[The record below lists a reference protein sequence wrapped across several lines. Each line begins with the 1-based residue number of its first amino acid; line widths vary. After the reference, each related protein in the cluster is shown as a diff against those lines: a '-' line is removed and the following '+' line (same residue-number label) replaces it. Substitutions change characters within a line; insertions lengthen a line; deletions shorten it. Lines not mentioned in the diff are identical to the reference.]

1 MKPFLSLMSV
11 DEILASIKT
20 FDSLPGELIPLDDA
34 SGRYLKDDFSAPEDL
49 PGFDRSSVDGFAVHA
64 RDVFGASESS
74 PALLDCIEGCVMGQ
88 SSDFVL
94 KNGQAARILTGGM
107 LPEGADCCVMIEH
120 SREAGVGLI
129 EIVRSSA
136 PGDNIVMH
144 DEDAAKGSVLI
155 QAGTRLRAQEI
166 GLLAAFGQVN
176 VGVARRPL
184 VSIISTGDEVVPA
197 HQKPAPGQVRDVNSH
212 SLAAL
217 CTEAGAEPVFAGL
230 VRDNPEKLSDAVSA
244 ALSDSDVVLVSGG
257 SSAGMRDFTVD
268 IFRSMPES
276 NLIAH
281 GAAISPG
288 KPFILA
294 QSKNKCLMG
303 LPGHV
308 ASALVCAHA
317 FLLPLLRVLQGGKEQ
332 MPHMIRATLTRQI
345 SSSQGR
351 RDYIRARLFRGEN
364 GWMAEPLPGHSGVM
378 SDLVRADAFIVCPE
392 NREGFY
398 AGEETEAELLR

>member
-1 MKPFLSLMSV
+1 M
-11 DEILASIKT
+11 
-20 FDSLPGELIPLDDA
+20 
-34 SGRYLKDDFSAPEDL
+34 
-49 PGFDRSSVDGFAVHA
+49 
-64 RDVFGASESS
+64 
-74 PALLDCIEGCVMGQ
+74 
-88 SSDFVL
+88 
-94 KNGQAARILTGGM
+94 
-107 LPEGADCCVMIEH
+107 
-120 SREAGVGLI
+120 
-129 EIVRSSA
+129 
-136 PGDNIVMH
+136 
-144 DEDAAKGSVLI
+144 
-155 QAGTRLRAQEI
+155 
-166 GLLAAFGQVN
+166 
-176 VGVARRPL
+176 
-184 VSIISTGDEVVPA
+184 
-197 HQKPAPGQVRDVNSH
+197 RDVNSH

>member
-197 HQKPAPGQVRDVNSH
+197 HQ
-212 SLAAL
+212 SL
-217 CTEAGAEPVFAGL
+217 
-230 VRDNPEKLSDAVSA
+230 R
-244 ALSDSDVVLVSGG
+244 
-257 SSAGMRDFTVD
+257 
-268 IFRSMPES
+268 
-276 NLIAH
+276 
-281 GAAISPG
+281 
-288 KPFILA
+288 
-294 QSKNKCLMG
+294 
-303 LPGHV
+303 
-308 ASALVCAHA
+308 
-317 FLLPLLRVLQGGKEQ
+317 
-332 MPHMIRATLTRQI
+332 
-345 SSSQGR
+345 QGR
-351 RDYIRARLFRGEN
+351 CATSTRI
-364 GWMAEPLPGHSGVM
+364 P
-378 SDLVRADAFIVCPE
+378 
-392 NREGFY
+392 
-398 AGEETEAELLR
+398 